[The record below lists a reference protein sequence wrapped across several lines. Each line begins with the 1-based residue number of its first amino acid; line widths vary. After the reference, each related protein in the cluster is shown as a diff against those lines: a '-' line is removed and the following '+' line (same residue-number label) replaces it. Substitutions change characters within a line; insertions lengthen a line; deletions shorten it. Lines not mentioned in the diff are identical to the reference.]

1 LKSVR
6 LALLPLLL
14 AGCTSP
20 SSPSVDVE
28 PITIESVEVQVSGD
42 PPRVA
47 AHVRGVVGD
56 GCSTLHS
63 VTQVRAGN
71 VVTITI
77 LRERPKDAICIQ
89 LAKLYD
95 EVIPLDGQYPR
106 GQYILRVNAF
116 ETAFETS

>member
-1 LKSVR
+1 MR
-6 LALLPLLL
+6 LAFFALLL
-14 AGCTSP
+14 VGCTSP
-20 SSPSVDVE
+20 SSPSLDIE

-56 GCSTLHS
+56 GCSTVHS
-63 VTQVRAGN
+63 VTQARAGN

-77 LRERPKDAICIQ
+77 LRERPKDAICVQ

-106 GQYILRVNAF
+106 GRYTLRVNAF